1 MYGAAG
7 VKKRT
12 IRPSRGNE
20 GERYMYESAMNKGKR
35 ERKEHEYGKCV
46 DNQIDVNIELM
57 HSISGSGNYEESGV
71 AWSPPSSTRTGHRS
85 TSREGS
91 GAAIAWKKRGDE
103 GGPNRRIWFIV
114 SRNES

>member
-71 AWSPPSSTRTGHRS
+71 AWSPPSSTRSCRRS
-85 TSREGS
+85 TRRVGS
-91 GAAIAWKKRGDE
+91 VAVIAWKKQGDDE
-103 GGPNRRIWFIV
+103 GPNRRIWFIV
-114 SRNES
+114 SRYES